1 MLELYHNAASTCSQK
16 VRMVLEEKSLDYT
29 SRPIDLIAGEQ
40 HDPAYVKLNPNHVVP
55 TLIHEG
61 RALIESSLIN
71 EYLDDA
77 FPKVPM
83 KPGDPAGRHAMRL
96 WVKRFDQS
104 TQGAIGVVTFAIGP
118 RRLILDQPEEVREAN
133 LAAIPDPARRAVR
146 RSVIEHGIHAPE
158 FDGAM
163 GTLVELLDDMETALA
178 GQNWLTGNAF
188 GLADAGVLPY
198 VLRLDHLAMTPLL
211 SADVRPKVADWYA
224 RVQARPAFTVAVSEW
239 LPEPL
244 LNVFRS
250 GGEAVWG
257 QVERLIQTD

>member
-1 MLELYHNAASTCSQK
+1 
-16 VRMVLEEKSLDYT
+16 
-29 SRPIDLIAGEQ
+29 
-40 HDPAYVKLNPNHVVP
+40 
-55 TLIHEG
+55 
-61 RALIESSLIN
+61 
-71 EYLDDA
+71 
-77 FPKVPM
+77 
-83 KPGDPAGRHAMRL
+83 MRL